1 MTNFDSV
8 GKLVVASLQ
17 HPSESEDKIL
27 IVNSFT
33 ATPNEI
39 LAEFEKQTGEK
50 WRVSYVSLAKL
61 KEIEKEAWETGAP
74 YATGATLR
82 RIWTEGGTLY
92 DRPRDNEAIGN
103 PPMETLEDQVRLV
116 IQRDTQV

>member
-1 MTNFDSV
+1 LITNFVSV
-8 GKLVVASLQ
+8 GKLVVAALQ
-17 HPSESEDKIL
+17 HPSESDDKIL

-33 ATPNEI
+33 TTPNEI
-39 LAEFEKQTGEK
+39 VAEFEKQTGVK
-50 WRVSYVSLAKL
+50 WNITYTPLEKL

-92 DRPRDNEAIGN
+92 DRPRDNEVIGN
-103 PPMETLEDQVRLV
+103 PKMDTLEDQVGEV
-116 IQRDTQV
+116 IKRDA